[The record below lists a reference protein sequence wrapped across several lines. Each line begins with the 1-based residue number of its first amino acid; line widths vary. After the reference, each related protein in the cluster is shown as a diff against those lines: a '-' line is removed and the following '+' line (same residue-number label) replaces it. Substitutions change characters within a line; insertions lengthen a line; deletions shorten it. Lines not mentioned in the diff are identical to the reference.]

1 VALSEVAGAAMER
14 TAFVSVAEAAGSAQA
29 ASSKASTAPRSVT
42 FVMPALN
49 EETNI
54 AHAVSELIPAT
65 VGLDDYEILI
75 VNDGSTDRTGEIA
88 EGLARDNPRIRVV
101 HNPHNM
107 GFGGAY
113 KVGVS
118 HARMP
123 YVIMVPGDSNHPPDG
138 VTPILDLIGQA
149 DIVVPYVSN
158 PEVRGRKRMIISE
171 TYTRLFNLLFWQNLP
186 YYNGLVLH
194 RTALLRTI
202 DIKTNGY
209 AYQSEALVKLLRK
222 GATTVTVAVPLAH
235 SDPNTRA
242 FKLKNVMRVG
252 NTILRLMFRI

>member
-1 VALSEVAGAAMER
+1 LSGGEVAGVAVER
-14 TAFVSVAEAAGSAQA
+14 PVSVSMADTGLDNVGSN
-29 ASSKASTAPRSVT
+29 KAVTEPRSVT

-49 EETNI
+49 EEANL

-65 VGLDDYEILI
+65 GGLDDYEIVI

-113 KVGVS
+113 KVGVA

-158 PEVRGRKRMIISE
+158 PEVRGRKRMVISE
-171 TYTRLFNLLFWQNLP
+171 AYTRLLNFLFRLDLP

-202 DIKTNGY
+202 TIETNGY
-209 AYQSEALVKLLRK
+209 AYQSEALVKLLRR

-242 FKLKNVMRVG
+242 FKFKNVMRVG
-252 NTILRLMFRI
+252 NTIWRLILRR